1 MPIFLDLKL
10 HDIPNTVTK
19 AVKNL
24 TYLEPDYLTV
34 HLNGG
39 KKMIEGI
46 TEVKQ
51 NIKII
56 GVSMLTSLNKNDLV
70 DFGLKCNVKQYVE
83 NLVKVGSFSKLME

>member
-1 MPIFLDLKL
+1 
-10 HDIPNTVTK
+10 
-19 AVKNL
+19 
-24 TYLEPDYLTV
+24 
-34 HLNGG
+34 
-39 KKMIEGI
+39 MIEGI

-83 NLVKVGSFSKLME
+83 NLVKVGSFQKLME